1 MDSRKVFLA
10 TIATFGVIAAFYL
23 FLQGKIA
30 FDEYTHWKSR
40 EAVLEKEL
48 EQLREEAKN
57 HREFLDGAK
66 KAFEIIISS
75 FNNGDKK
82 TLKNLV
88 SKDVYSAFEKA
99 IDEKTNNPESQFYS
113 LIVEGIADAKVEND
127 TISISVNFI
136 SEQMLN
142 NDEGSIVK
150 NKDTW
155 TFEKP
160 VNSSSPIWILTQT

>member
-1 MDSRKVFLA
+1 M
-10 TIATFGVIAAFYL
+10 
-23 FLQGKIA
+23 
-30 FDEYTHWKSR
+30 
-40 EAVLEKEL
+40 
-48 EQLREEAKN
+48 
-57 HREFLDGAK
+57 
-66 KAFEIIISS
+66 
-75 FNNGDKK
+75 
-82 TLKNLV
+82 
-88 SKDVYSAFEKA
+88 SKDVYSTFEKA

-160 VNSSSPIWILTQT
+160 VNSSNPIWILTQT